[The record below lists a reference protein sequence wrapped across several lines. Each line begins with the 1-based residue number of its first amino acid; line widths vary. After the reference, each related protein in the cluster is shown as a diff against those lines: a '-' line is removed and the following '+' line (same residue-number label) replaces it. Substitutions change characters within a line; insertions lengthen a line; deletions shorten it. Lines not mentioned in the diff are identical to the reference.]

1 MLPGVSP
8 FTCPECEKDASRDRI
23 TLTRHYAFAHN
34 KLFEMT
40 DVTPEM
46 LNPPSPKKQN
56 TTRKVQDEENVANHS
71 QKCVEKKK
79 DIKLEGKEDIKLE
92 GKEDIKLEVKEDIQ
106 LEVREDVKLE
116 VKEDIKLEM
125 KEDIKL
131 EMKEDIKLGMK
142 EDIKSGV
149 KADIKLGKEHLKL
162 KESVAA
168 LGVKSDGNFVQWQ
181 KSFGKH
187 DAPSG
192 KKGKNREG
200 ETKEE
205 RRERKE
211 KRRAERKEAE
221 RREASRW
228 EKEKQQVGGKPPLS
242 LMMQELDNSSSWSVK
257 EGERKKVK
265 KEEEDSDDEYADLP
279 QPVYACKPDCCC
291 SFHF

>member
-1 MLPGVSP
+1 
-8 FTCPECEKDASRDRI
+8 
-23 TLTRHYAFAHN
+23 
-34 KLFEMT
+34 MT

-56 TTRKVQDEENVANHS
+56 ITRKVQDEENVANHS
-71 QKCVEKKK
+71 RNRVEKKEES
-79 DIKLEGKEDIKLE
+79 KLEGK
-92 GKEDIKLEVKEDIQ
+92 GDIKLEVT
-106 LEVREDVKLE
+106 EDVKLE
-116 VKEDIKLEM
+116 VKEDIKLETKEGIKLETKEGIKLEM
-125 KEDIKL
+125 KEGIKL
-131 EMKEDIKLGMK
+131 EMKEDIKLGVE
-142 EDIKSGV
+142 EDI
-149 KADIKLGKEHLKL
+149 KEHLKL
-162 KESVAA
+162 KERVAA

-187 DAPSG
+187 EAPSV

-221 RREASRW
+221 RRVANRW
-228 EKEKQQVGGKPPLS
+228 EKEKQQVVGKPPLS
-242 LMMQELDNSSSWSVK
+242 LMMQELDNSNSWSVK

-265 KEEEDSDDEYADLP
+265 EEDSDDEYADLP
-279 QPVYACKPDCCC
+279 EPVYACKPDCRC

>member
-71 QKCVEKKK
+71 QNRVEKNK
-79 DIKLEGKEDIKLE
+79 DIKLE

-187 DAPSG
+187 EAPSV

-221 RREASRW
+221 RRVANRW
-228 EKEKQQVGGKPPLS
+228 EKEKQQVVGKPPLS
-242 LMMQELDNSSSWSVK
+242 LMMQELDNSNSWSVK

-265 KEEEDSDDEYADLP
+265 EEDSDEEYADLP
-279 QPVYACKPDCCC
+279 EPVYACKPDCRC